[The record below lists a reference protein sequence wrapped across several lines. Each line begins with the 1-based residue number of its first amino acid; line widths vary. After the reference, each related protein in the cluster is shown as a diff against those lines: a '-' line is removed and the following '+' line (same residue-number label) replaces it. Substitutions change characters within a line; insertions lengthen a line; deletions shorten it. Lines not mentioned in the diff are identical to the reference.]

1 MIFRKL
7 IDRGLHPVGGLP
19 ATHVCRNRTGE
30 APLGEAPLGEAP
42 LGEAPLGE
50 APLGEAPLGE
60 APLTSAET
68 LRDRCTKV
76 CSL

>member
-19 ATHVCRNRTGE
+19 ATHVCRNR
-30 APLGEAPLGEAP
+30 A
-42 LGEAPLGE
+42 
-50 APLGEAPLGE
+50 GEAPLGE

-68 LRDRCTKV
+68 LRERCTTV